1 VIRTAKQIEG
11 GLPFWLRL
19 SMHFWVA
26 VDLVIGL
33 VPFVGDVADAIV
45 LANTRNAAALEAY
58 LREKGRK
65 NLRNSGQPIPSDP
78 SDPTEFDRLQNEAK
92 NTSQH
97 HQVRSGPRNQVPGEH
112 APQEDGVVS
121 SQSALSQPAAVYAP
135 NPKQSKAS
143 GSFFRFGSKKKS
155 RPTDVETGLS
165 SPGQTTAANQ
175 GQQG

>member
-26 VDLVIGL
+26 VDLIIGL
-33 VPFVGDVADAIV
+33 VPFVGDIADAVV

-78 SDPTEFDRLQNEAK
+78 SDPTEFDRLQNEAN

-97 HQVRSGPRNQVPGEH
+97 HRTGNGARNQVLGEH
-112 APQEDGVVS
+112 APQDDGIVS
-121 SQSALSQPAAVYAP
+121 AQPALSQPAATNAS
-135 NPKQSKAS
+135 NTRQSKPS
-143 GSFFRFGSKKKS
+143 GGFFGFGSKKS
-155 RPTDVETGLS
+155 RPADVETGLS

-175 GQQG
+175 GL